1 MVDWLFIGYLFVFG
15 LTFGSFFNVVG
26 LRVPAGESIV
36 APRSHCTTCDR
47 DLSTRELIPVFSYL
61 FQKGKCRGCGTKIS
75 PLYPFV
81 ELATGLAFSGAYVL
95 LGWSYELIV
104 LLLLI
109 SLLAIIFVS
118 DIRYMLI
125 PDKILLFFTPF
136 FLLLRLTVAPL
147 DPWWSSL
154 VGAAVGFG
162 LLLLIA
168 VISRGGMGGGD
179 IKLFAVLGLVLGWQD
194 VLLAFFFSCLYGT
207 IIAGIGMAAGKV
219 KRKKP
224 IPFGPFIVLGALT
237 AYFYGNSLVQWYIG
251 LFL

>member
-75 PLYPFV
+75 PLYPIV
-81 ELATGLAFSGAYVL
+81 ELVTGLSFSGAYVL

-104 LLLLI
+104 ALLLI

-125 PDKILLFFTPF
+125 PDKILLFFTPL
-136 FLLLRLTVAPL
+136 FLLLRLAVAPL

-179 IKLFAVLGLVLGWQD
+179 IKLFAVLGLVLGWHD